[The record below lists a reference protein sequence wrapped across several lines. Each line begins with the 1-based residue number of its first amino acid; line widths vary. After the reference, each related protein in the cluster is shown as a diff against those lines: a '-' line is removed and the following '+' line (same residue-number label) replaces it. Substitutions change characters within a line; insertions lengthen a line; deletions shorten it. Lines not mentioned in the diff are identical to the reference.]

1 MSEMEKK
8 VDSLGRAWEEY
19 KATNDARLEEV
30 KKLGSESA
38 ETKAKLAKID
48 GALDTFEK
56 ALQEI
61 EKAAKRPEVP
71 SETKSSEQKRAE
83 RKALLD
89 WALDGKNG
97 AKRTF
102 VPGDRKSHAL
112 DEVGPAHEVK
122 VLSVGDATTGGVF
135 AMPEVLSGL
144 LRAVVELS
152 PWRQNATVRTT
163 SKESVHLRKEIQT
176 GSYGWT
182 AEQSTRSETQNP
194 RYGWEILPV
203 HELYAMI
210 DITRW
215 DLEDADFN
223 WESELAYQ
231 ASTQFAVAESA
242 AFHSGNGVGKPNGFI
257 DVPSTSTLGNDVFTG
272 DDLIEMV
279 AALKTPYH
287 RNAKWYM
294 RRATIAEARKL
305 KGSTNDHYLW
315 QPGLNGPTP
324 ASILGFPIVEAPD
337 MAALG
342 SVVKPIA
349 FGDFRAHYTVVD
361 RVDMQVQ
368 RDDITQAATGAVRFW
383 FRRRVG
389 GQAVLQE
396 AMIVGVTT

>member
-1 MSEMEKK
+1 M
-8 VDSLGRAWEEY
+8 DRA
-19 KATNDARLEEV
+19 
-30 KKLGSESA
+30 
-38 ETKAKLAKID
+38 
-48 GALDTFEK
+48 EK

-61 EKAAKRPEVP
+61 EKKVSRPAPE
-71 SETKSSEQKRAE
+71 SEKKSPEAIVAE
-83 RKALLD
+83 RKAFLD
-89 WALDGKNG
+89 FALKG
-97 AKRTF
+97 ASGLSKTF
-102 VPGDRKSHAL
+102 KPTA
-112 DEVGPAHEVK
+112 EK
-122 VLSVGDATTGGVF
+122 VLSVSDATTGGEF
-135 AMPEVLSGL
+135 AMPEILSGI
-144 LRAVVELS
+144 LRAVVEIS
-152 PWRQNATVRTT
+152 PFRQNATVRTT
-163 SKESVHLRKEIQT
+163 SKESVRLRKEIQT

-182 AEQSTRSETQNP
+182 GEQSTRTETQNP
-194 RYGWEILPV
+194 RYGWEIVPV

-223 WESELAYQ
+223 WEAELAYQ

-257 DVPSTSTLGNDVFTG
+257 DVPTTSTLGNDVFTG

-279 AALKTPYH
+279 AALKTAYH

-294 RRATIAEARKL
+294 RRATIAEVRKL
-305 KGSTNDHYLW
+305 KGTTNDHYLW
-315 QPGLNGPTP
+315 QPGLAGSNP
-324 ASILGFPIVEAPD
+324 ATILGFPVVEAPD

-361 RVDMQVQ
+361 RIDMQVQ

>member
-1 MSEMEKK
+1 MSDEIKTEIKA
-8 VDSLGRAWEEY
+8 LGHAWEEY
-19 KATNDARLEEV
+19 KATNDQRLEEV
-30 KKLGSESA
+30 KALGAESA

-48 GALDTFEK
+48 EAMDRAEK

-61 EKAAKRPEVP
+61 EKKINRPEV
-71 SETKSSEQKRAE
+71 EGEQKTSEQKLAE
-83 RKALLD
+83 RKAFLD
-89 WALDGKNG
+89 FALKG
-97 AKRTF
+97 ASGLSKTF
-102 VPGDRKSHAL
+102 SPRES
-112 DEVGPAHEVK
+112 K
-122 VLSVGDATTGGVF
+122 VLSVADATTGGEF
-135 AMPEVLSGL
+135 ALPEILSGM

-152 PWRQNATVRTT
+152 PFRQNATVRQT
-163 SKESVHLRKEIQT
+163 SRESVRLRKEIQT

-182 AEQSTRSETQNP
+182 GEQTTRTETQNP
-194 RYGWEILPV
+194 RYGWEIVPV

-223 WESELAYQ
+223 WEQELSYQ

-242 AFHSGNGVGKPNGFI
+242 AFHSGNGVGKPYGFI
-257 DVPSTSTLGNDVFTG
+257 DIPTTSTLGNDVFTG

-279 AALKTPYH
+279 AALKTAYH

-294 RRATIAEARKL
+294 RRATIAEVRKL

-315 QPGLNGPTP
+315 QPGLAQGNPGTL
-324 ASILGFPIVEAPD
+324 LGFPVVEAPD

-342 SVVKPIA
+342 SVTKPIA

-368 RDDITQAATGAVRFW
+368 RDDLTQAATGAVRFW